1 LLHSDLSFVTP
12 APQTLTIGVR
22 ENASGSRVLTLSGPL
37 TIQTLFDFQAVVRA
51 GTGKALILD
60 FAAVPY
66 MDSAGLGSVINAY
79 TSCQRLQRGFAIAGM
94 SQKINTLLKVTG
106 VDGVLPCFESVAAA
120 EEGVS
125 ALGS

>member
-1 LLHSDLSFVTP
+1 LDLSFVTP
-12 APQTLTIGVR
+12 APQTLTIAVS

-37 TIQTLFDFQAVVRA
+37 TIQTLFDFQSAVRA

-79 TSCQRLQRGFAIAGM
+79 TSCQRLQRGFAIVGM
-94 SQKINTLLKVTG
+94 SEKVHTLLKVTG
-106 VDGVLPCFESVAAA
+106 VDGILPCFASVAAA
-120 EEGVS
+120 ETGLS
-125 ALGS
+125 IYGQ